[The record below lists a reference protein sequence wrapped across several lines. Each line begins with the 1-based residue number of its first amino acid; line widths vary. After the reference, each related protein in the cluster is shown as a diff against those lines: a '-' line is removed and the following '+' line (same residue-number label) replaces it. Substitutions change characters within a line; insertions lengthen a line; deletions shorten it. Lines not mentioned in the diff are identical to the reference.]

1 MKVSHLLFDMDGLLL
16 DTENAYTVVQQQ
28 IAARHGKEF
37 TWTLKSKMMGQKA
50 IEAAQIFVTE
60 LQLEDVLTPEDLLI
74 QREAALDEMFP
85 NSKLLPGVEQLLCH
99 LKAHNIPFSLAT
111 SSHRRHFELKTINHT
126 DLFILFD
133 HITTGDA
140 ISKGKP
146 APDIFLRA
154 AEKWSPPPLEEK
166 NILVFE
172 DAPSGVA
179 AAKAAGMLCVM
190 VPDPNLDS
198 ALHQGADEV
207 LESLLHFNPEKYG
220 LPPFSF

>member
-1 MKVSHLLFDMDGLLL
+1 MKVSHVLFDMDGLLL

-50 IEAAQIFVTE
+50 IEAAQIFVSE
-60 LQLEDVLTPEDLLI
+60 LNLESVLTPEDFLS

-85 NSKLLPGVEQLLCH
+85 NSNLLPGVEKLILH
-99 LKAHNIPFSLAT
+99 LKFHNIPFCLAT
-111 SSHRRHFELKTINHT
+111 SSHRRHFELKTTNHT
-126 DLFILFD
+126 KLFSLFD

-140 ISKGKP
+140 ILKGKP
-146 APDIFLRA
+146 APDIFLHA
-154 AEKWSPPPLEEK
+154 AKKWSPRPLEMDR
-166 NILVFE
+166 ILVFE
-172 DAPSGVA
+172 DAPSGVS

-190 VPDPNLDS
+190 VPDPNLDA

-207 LESLLHFNPEKYG
+207 IESLLHFTPEKYG
-220 LPPFSF
+220 LPPF

>member
-37 TWTLKSKMMGQKA
+37 TWALKSKMMGQKA

-60 LQLEDVLTPEDLLI
+60 LDLEDVLTPEDLLT

-85 NSKLLPGVEQLLCH
+85 NSQLLPGAEKLLRH

-111 SSHRRHFELKTINHT
+111 SSHKRHYELKTTNHT
-126 DLFILFD
+126 EVFSLFD

-146 APDIFLRA
+146 APDIFLHA
-154 AEKWSPPPLEEK
+154 AKKWSPPPTEMTQ
-166 NILVFE
+166 ILVFE

-190 VPDPNLDS
+190 VPDPNLDP

-207 LESLLHFNPEKYG
+207 LESLVHFQPEKYG
-220 LPPFSF
+220 LPPF

>member
-1 MKVSHLLFDMDGLLL
+1 MRVSHLLFDMDGLLL
-16 DTENAYTVVQQQ
+16 DTETAYTVVQQQ
-28 IAARHGKEF
+28 IAACHGKEF

-60 LQLEDVLTPEDLLI
+60 LDLEDVLTPEDLLI

-85 NSKLLPGVEQLLCH
+85 KSQLLPGVERLLHH
-99 LKAHNIPFSLAT
+99 LKAHKIPFSLAT
-111 SSHRRHFELKTINHT
+111 SSHQRHFELKTTNHRE
-126 DLFILFD
+126 LFSLFD

-146 APDIFLRA
+146 APDIFLFA
-154 AEKWSPPPLEEK
+154 AEKWAPAPTDLSK
-166 NILVFE
+166 VLVFE

-179 AAKAAGMLCVM
+179 AAKAAGMMCVM
-190 VPDPNLDS
+190 VPDPQLDT

-207 LESLLHFNPEKYG
+207 LESLLEFDPVKYG
-220 LPPFSF
+220 LPPFA